1 MATIQTATA
10 IYWTMDTYLEN
21 PVMDMLHP
29 EMGMIKKYIYLGNGN
44 LMFETADVDFMM
56 FCF

>member
-1 MATIQTATA
+1 MAFIQTAMA
-10 IYWTMDTYLEN
+10 IYWTVDTYLEN

-29 EMGMIKKYIYLGNGN
+29 EMDVKKKNMYLGNSS